1 MLKFIVCE
9 DDAEELN
16 IAVQTITKSMMKYAD
31 VEYKVEKFQRYNEK
45 LEKIINEPFDTK
57 IYLLDVELPVV
68 GGLEI
73 ASRIREQDDK
83 SYIVFIT
90 AHPECKNDIFFSRLE
105 AIDYVEKSAIY
116 PQRVEDT
123 IRYIID
129 RLLRNRVL
137 TFNYKYTTYK
147 VLCKNITY
155 IEKDPSG
162 SKCII
167 HFMNDKPKHT
177 LKTITSMEKELSPLF
192 YRSHKAC
199 LVNLENISKVEYA
212 KFTIHFKNGASTT
225 LLSAGCRKGLR
236 QRVGSFEDIF
246 E

>member
-1 MLKFIVCE
+1 
-9 DDAEELN
+9 
-16 IAVQTITKSMMKYAD
+16 MKKAQY
-31 VEYKVEKFQRYNEK
+31 
-45 LEKIINEPFDTK
+45 T
-57 IYLLDVELPVV
+57 
-68 GGLEI
+68 
-73 ASRIREQDDK
+73 
-83 SYIVFIT
+83 
-90 AHPECKNDIFFSRLE
+90 
-105 AIDYVEKSAIY
+105 

>member
-31 VEYKVEKFQRYNEK
+31 IEYKVEKFQRYNEK

-90 AHPECKNDIFFSRLE
+90 AYPECKNDIFFSRLE

-137 TFNYKYTTYK
+137 TFNYKYT
-147 VLCKNITY
+147 
-155 IEKDPSG
+155 SG

-167 HFMNDKPKHT
+167 HFMNDKPKYT
-177 LKTITSMEKELSPLF
+177 IKTITSMEKELSPLF